1 MAATDPKCRSGDA
14 ARDVRGFATR
24 FYTDAGNLDIVG
36 INLPIFFIQDAM
48 QFPDMV
54 HALKP
59 QPDKAIPQAATAHDT
74 AYDFFSQQP
83 STMNMVSTQ
92 FTSIILML
100 TELTAYVYH
109 GRLFA
114 ASFVPPYEWLRCS
127 YHASGH

>member
-1 MAATDPKCRSGDA
+1 MAGANQEHRSGDT

-59 QPDKAIPQAATAHDT
+59 QPDKQIPQAATAHDS

-83 STMNMVSTQ
+83 STLNMVRNMSHVK
-92 FTSIILML
+92 SSNANIC
-100 TELTAYVYH
+100 H
-109 GRLFA
+109 
-114 ASFVPPYEWLRCS
+114 S
-127 YHASGH
+127 

>member
-1 MAATDPKCRSGDA
+1 MAGTNQEHRSGDV

-36 INLPIFFIQDAM
+36 INLPIFFIQDAI

-59 QPDKAIPQAATAHDT
+59 QPDKQIPQAATAHDT

-83 STMNMVSTQ
+83 STLNMVSN
-92 FTSIILML
+92 TSHTDSSFDANCHDSLCSSCQA
-100 TELTAYVYH
+100 TRCPVHTAT
-109 GRLFA
+109 
-114 ASFVPPYEWLRCS
+114 
-127 YHASGH
+127 

>member
-1 MAATDPKCRSGDA
+1 MHQSRTAGTDQEYRSGDA

-59 QPDKAIPQAATAHDT
+59 QPDKQIPQAATAHDT

-83 STMNMVSTQ
+83 STLNMVSTSA
-92 FTSIILML
+92 T
-100 TELTAYVYH
+100 
-109 GRLFA
+109 
-114 ASFVPPYEWLRCS
+114 
-127 YHASGH
+127 